1 MIVYRVP
8 WLTRLSWF
16 LRDNANSCIRAAF
29 VDLARIDKI
38 RGNQPDHDL
47 MLINKQNIF
56 VLKLTQTTLGDK
68 PDQFYEYYLF
78 SSN

>member
-1 MIVYRVP
+1 M
-8 WLTRLSWF
+8 
-16 LRDNANSCIRAAF
+16 
-29 VDLARIDKI
+29 DLARIDKI
-38 RGNQPDHDL
+38 QRGNQPDHDL

-56 VLKLTQTTLGDK
+56 VLKLSQTTLGDK